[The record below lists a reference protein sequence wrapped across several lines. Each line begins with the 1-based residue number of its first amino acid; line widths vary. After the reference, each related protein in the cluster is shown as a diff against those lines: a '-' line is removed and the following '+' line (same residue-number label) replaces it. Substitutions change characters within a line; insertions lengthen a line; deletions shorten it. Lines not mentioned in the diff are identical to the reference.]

1 MAQLWAK
8 IGENKRKEV
17 SFPMDETRL
26 ERVRQQMRTQG
37 LSQILVTSTASVYYL
52 TGQWVEPHERM
63 LALYLDLEG
72 RTILF
77 GNELFGLSATPELP
91 VVTHTDSDDPVAH
104 LAFTVHPGVLG
115 VDKFWY
121 SKFLMGLM
129 SHRPDV
135 RPVLGSD
142 PVDRARM
149 CKDEAEQQAM
159 RRSSAL
165 NDQVMA
171 QAIAAVAQGVRENE
185 LASLVNRAYLERGA
199 DCEGPQL
206 VCFGPNGA
214 DPHHAPDST
223 VLQPGDSIT
232 FDIFTPIGRYWCD
245 MTRTVFYQSVTPRQR
260 EVYELVRQANEA
272 AEAMI
277 RPGVL
282 LSEVDKTARD
292 LISGGGYGPY
302 FTHRL
307 GHGCGLECHEPP
319 DVSSASHTP
328 LEPGMVFSVEPGIY
342 LPGEFGVRIEDLVL
356 VTETGCEVLN
366 HAPKE
371 LQIIG

>member
-1 MAQLWAK
+1 
-8 IGENKRKEV
+8 
-17 SFPMDETRL
+17 MDQTRL
-26 ERVRQQMRTQG
+26 ERVRALMKAQG
-37 LSQILVTSTASVYYL
+37 LSQIVVTATASVYYL
-52 TGQWVEPHERM
+52 TGCWVEPHERM
-63 LALYLDLEG
+63 LALYLDTEG
-72 RTILF
+72 RTVLY
-77 GNELFGLSATPELP
+77 GNELFGLTSTPELP
-91 VVTHTDSDDPVAH
+91 LVVHTDSDDPVAQ
-104 LAFTVHPGVLG
+104 LAQAVRPGELG

-129 SHRPDV
+129 AHRPDV
-135 RPVLGSD
+135 KPVPGSD
-142 PVDRARM
+142 PVDLARK
-149 CKDEAEQQAM
+149 CKDEAERQAM
-159 RRSSAL
+159 RHSSAM

-171 QAIAAVAQGVRENE
+171 QAIAAIADGARENE
-185 LASLVNRAYLERGA
+185 LASLINREYLARGA

-214 DPHHAPDST
+214 DPHHAPDGT

-232 FDIFTPIGRYWCD
+232 FDIFTPISRYWCD
-245 MTRTVFYQSVTPRQR
+245 MTRTVFYKTVSEEQR
-260 EVYELVRQANEA
+260 TVYELVRRANEA
-272 AEAMI
+272 AEAFI

-282 LSEVDKTARD
+282 LSEVDKVARD
-292 LISGGGYGPY
+292 IITDGGYGPY

-342 LPGEFGVRIEDLVL
+342 LPGKFGVRIEDLVL

-366 HAPKE
+366 HHPKD
-371 LQIIG
+371 LLVVG